1 MFQVSNFDFTSWYS
15 SLPFPAQVGV
25 GIAGL
30 MIAIL
35 VIILAVYIIK
45 YTILAVYYIIKGMVK
60 GTVWIIKKI
69 FGLPRTK
76 VVAQAKPV
84 EQSPFTAKTPATVG
98 QYPVTSSVAA
108 ATPRFCA
115 HCGARVD
122 SNALARAAE
131 GQSAF
136 CANCGIPFAPEA
148 VAPSTPVV

>member
-35 VIILAVYIIK
+35 AIILAVYIIK
-45 YTILAVYYIIKGMVK
+45 YTILAVYYIIKGIVK

-76 VVAQAKPV
+76 AVAQVNPV
-84 EQSPFTAKTPATVG
+84 EQSPFTAKTPATLG
-98 QYPVTSSVAA
+98 QYNVTASVPAA
-108 ATPRFCA
+108 APRFCA

-122 SNALARAAE
+122 TNVLARVAE
-131 GQSAF
+131 GQATF
-136 CANCGIPFAPEA
+136 CANCGSPLAPESVSPA
-148 VAPSTPVV
+148 TQVV